1 MKTIDA
7 LKLVGGLSK
16 PSKMPGWAY
25 GIPARECKTG
35 SKLVKVK
42 GSTCEGCYAL
52 KGCYVFPVV
61 QAAQYKRLD
70 SIKHPGWVKAMTA
83 LINSKKSKFFRWHDS
98 GDVQSVK
105 HLAKIFEVCRR
116 SPDVQHWMPP
126 RGAGVKP
133 YLSRAPKNLVI
144 RFSMPMV
151 DQEAAAS
158 WPHTSTVVSGPDR
171 TCPAPD
177 QNNACGDCRACWD
190 PSVKNVAYGKH

>member
-116 SPDVQHWMPP
+116 SPDVQHWMPT
-126 RGAGVKP
+126 REAWVKP

-158 WPHTSTVVSGPDR
+158 WPHTSTVVSGFGR

-177 QNNACGDCRACWD
+177 QDNACGSCRACWD
-190 PSVKNVAYGKH
+190 PSVRNVAYGKH